1 MVGPPTA
8 CPDCGWVMPSNA
20 LPKHRRARHADP
32 RLALAP
38 TLEEQQR
45 MVELTRRGQSQ
56 RAIGELMHWSSS
68 TVSRVLIMWG
78 ESRSRRNGHP
88 PRLSADTVLETCQL
102 YGRGY
107 SVAELA
113 DLLSMTRSQVRRRLE
128 RGGATLRPQGGD
140 TSSSSSAPAEPV
152 SSIESYKAQR
162 KARRA
167 SAARRKRSTA
177 REAS

>member
-1 MVGPPTA
+1 
-8 CPDCGWVMPSNA
+8 MPSNA

-32 RLALAP
+32 RYALDVPFEA
-38 TLEEQQR
+38 QQR
-45 MVELTRRGQSQ
+45 MVELTRRGMSQ

-78 ESRSRRNGHP
+78 ESRPRRYGRP
-88 PRLSADTVLETCQL
+88 PRLSSDTVLETCQL

-107 SVAELA
+107 SVRELA
-113 DLLSMTRSQVRRRLE
+113 DMLAMTRSQVRRRLE
-128 RGGATLRPQGGD
+128 RGGATLRP
-140 TSSSSSAPAEPV
+140 PAQPAT
-152 SSIESYKAQR
+152 SIESYKAQR

-167 SAARRKRSTA
+167 SAARRKRPTA